1 MMSNRHELISN
12 ALTERL
18 RELRAVVAQL
28 EPADFREMSTFVS
41 NVQQLIAEAADG
53 ELPNGLN
60 EPTEWMKSDSDC
72 LSSLRKLA
80 LGESI
85 QFHGGEQP
93 QTASVLRELRSK
105 PNESDRRF
113 QLLAQR
119 YACPVNFALATENEA
134 REFVLERLM
143 VQDRKRVEK
152 DSIDV
157 AGIDDLLLRLNL
169 IAVYAALNS
178 DLRFLDA
185 LNYYFELIP
194 SNWRPHAQHD
204 WLMVSYFALYAR
216 ALTATFVR
224 K

>member
-1 MMSNRHELISN
+1 MSNGHELISN

-28 EPADFREMSTFVS
+28 VPADFGEMSTFVS
-41 NVQQLIAEAADG
+41 EVQRIIAEASVG
-53 ELPNGLN
+53 GVPNSFQ
-60 EPTEWMKSDSDC
+60 EPTDWLASDSDC
-72 LSSLRKLA
+72 LGSLRKLA

-85 QFHGGEQP
+85 HFQPGEQP
-93 QTASVLRELRSK
+93 QTEGFLRELRSK
-105 PNESDRRF
+105 LNESDRRF

-119 YACPVNFALATENEA
+119 YSCPINFAHTTENEA

-143 VQDRKRVEK
+143 VQDRRRVEK
-152 DSIDV
+152 DSTEV
-157 AGIDDLLLRLNL
+157 AGTDDLLLRLNL
-169 IAVYAALNS
+169 IAVYAGLTS

-185 LNYYFELIP
+185 LNYYYELIP

-216 ALTATFVR
+216 ALTAR
-224 K
+224 L

>member
-1 MMSNRHELISN
+1 MMSNGHELISN

-18 RELRAVVAQL
+18 RNLRAVVTQL
-28 EPADFREMSTFVS
+28 VPADFGEMSTFVS
-41 NVQQLIAEAADG
+41 GVQRLVADSPAG
-53 ELPNGLN
+53 EVANSFQK
-60 EPTEWMKSDSDC
+60 PTEWLASDSDC
-72 LSSLRKLA
+72 LGSLRNLA

-85 QFHGGEQP
+85 EFRPGEQP
-93 QTASVLRELRSK
+93 QTESFLRELRSK
-105 PNESDRRF
+105 LNDSDRRF

-119 YACPVNFALATENEA
+119 YSCPVNFAMATENEA

-143 VQDRKRVEK
+143 VQDRRRVEK

-157 AGIDDLLLRLNL
+157 AGTDDLLLRLNL
-169 IAVYAALNS
+169 IAVYAGLTS

-185 LNYYFELIP
+185 LNYYYELIP
-194 SNWRPHAQHD
+194 SNWRPHAQRD

-216 ALTATFVR
+216 ALTAKVVR